1 MDTRTHWLRCLP
13 LSALCLASC
22 ATIESAHPARPISS
36 DGLPLQTRE
45 TPSGLVVSGEELDE
59 LSSPYFGV
67 LAFTFMNPTNDWV
80 RIDNVA
86 LDFGSKPR
94 NDSIVL
100 PFGEEIASWELA
112 TSQRNAIR
120 RANTST
126 LLSALMIGGAVTAA
140 AGGRST
146 VGRIGGLVALGA
158 VGGLWA
164 QAIADKTTAVTF
176 PPAHLFATPFSVP
189 PGLFSKKWVL
199 LNGPKT
205 SDAGCIS
212 AVAVEYD
219 TSKGREK
226 VKLHFGRSGSS
237 WQNAAC
243 GPA

>member
-1 MDTRTHWLRCLP
+1 LP
-13 LSALCLASC
+13 LLFLCVTGCAS
-22 ATIESAHPARPISS
+22 IESAHPARPISP
-36 DGLPLQTRE
+36 DGRPSQTRE
-45 TPSGLVVSGEELDE
+45 TASGLVVSGEELDE
-59 LSSPYFGV
+59 LSSTHFGV
-67 LAFTFMNPTNDWV
+67 LAFTFVNPTNDWV

-112 TSQRNAIR
+112 TSQRNAVH
-120 RANTST
+120 RANTTT

-146 VGRIGGLVALGA
+146 GGRIGGLVALGA
-158 VGGLWA
+158 AGGLWA
-164 QAIADKTTAVTF
+164 QALADKTSAVTF

-205 SDAGCIS
+205 PEVGCIS
-212 AVAVEYD
+212 AVVVEYD
-219 TSKGREK
+219 TSKGRER
-226 VKLHFGRSGSS
+226 VQLSFGRSGSY